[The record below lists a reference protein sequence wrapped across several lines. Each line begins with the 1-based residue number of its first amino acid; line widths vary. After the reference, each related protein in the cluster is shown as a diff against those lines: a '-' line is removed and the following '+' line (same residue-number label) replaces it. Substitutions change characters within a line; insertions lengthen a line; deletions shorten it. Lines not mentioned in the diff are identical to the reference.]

1 MLCGEVKRLNTD
13 RPVGSSLVSSATA
26 SAPLGATEIV
36 PVPTLGRTFTV
47 QRSVRLGDVTPKGRL
62 RLDAIARYLQDVAN
76 DDAVD
81 GQLPDA
87 LSWVVRRTMIEVHQA
102 PVFREPLDVTTFCG
116 GYGSRWAERRTQ
128 LVGADGGHVEAVT
141 IWVRF
146 NSETRRP
153 AKLSPE
159 FHEIWGGAAKGR
171 VVRARNFLPAPAG
184 GEQTSRWHT
193 RFVDFDV
200 LAHLNNAV
208 YWNPVEEQIG
218 ALGLGGRFRAEVEYG
233 AGITRD
239 QEVMVSLD
247 PVGTDGFDM
256 WLLADG
262 SVQASARVRP
272 LDA

>member
-1 MLCGEVKRLNTD
+1 
-13 RPVGSSLVSSATA
+13 VSTA
-26 SAPLGATEIV
+26 STSAPLGATEIV
-36 PVPTLGRTFTV
+36 PVPTVGRTYQM

-81 GQLPDA
+81 ADLPDA
-87 LSWVVRRTMIEVHQA
+87 LSWVVRRVLIEVHQA
-102 PVFREPLDVTTFCG
+102 PVFRERLKVTTFCG

-128 LVGADGGHVEAVT
+128 LLGADGGHVETVT

-146 NSETRRP
+146 DPETRRP

-159 FHEIWGGAAKGR
+159 FHEIWGEAAQGR
-171 VVRARNFLPAPAG
+171 VVRARNFLPAPQ
-184 GEQTSRWHT
+184 GEVDSERWHT

-200 LAHLNNAV
+200 MAHLNNAT

-233 AGITRD
+233 AGITRE
-239 QEVMVSLD
+239 QQVMVAHRLSG
-247 PVGTDGFDM
+247 PASFDM

-262 SVQASARVRP
+262 AVQASARVGP
-272 LDA
+272 VEV